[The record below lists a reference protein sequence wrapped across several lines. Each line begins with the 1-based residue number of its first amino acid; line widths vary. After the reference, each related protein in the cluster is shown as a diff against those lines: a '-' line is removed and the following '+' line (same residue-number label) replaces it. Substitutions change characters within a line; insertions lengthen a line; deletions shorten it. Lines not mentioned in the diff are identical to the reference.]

1 MSGLLS
7 NRPRQVPRGHLEAAA
22 YWVMRLESPSCGPAD
37 RAAFEAWRTESE
49 EHARAFAQTRD
60 ALGTLDRHLN
70 DPELTALGER
80 VFEATRMPRQRRLQR
95 AAAGLAAGVAVLLGT
110 ALYWQRAP
118 EPVVPAPHALAAS
131 TFETAVGER
140 STVELSDDST
150 VTLNTDSR
158 ISVRFTAR
166 SHTRR
171 VTLERGEAHFQVAKD
186 RRPFEVFAGDRR
198 IVALGTAFDVRLL
211 PDQDSVLVT
220 LVEGRVLVDAV
231 GAADTLPGSPPAKSP
246 SHTQLEAGE
255 QLVVKPNEPPT
266 VLAADLERAAGWRE
280 GRLLFRD
287 QALPDAVSE
296 INRYSRRKLVVD
308 DDARLDAIRIS
319 GVFLAGSTR
328 SFIEAVETIH
338 PVKAHAVAWDRVE
351 LFWLDREAASAEPA
365 AGRATA
371 PAPQEARP
379 GGNHRSGRGAGGGP

>member
-1 MSGLLS
+1 MSTH
-7 NRPRQVPRGHLEAAA
+7 RPRHAPQGHLEAAA
-22 YWVMRLESPSCGPAD
+22 YWVLRLEGPDCSPAD

-49 EHARAFAQTRD
+49 DHARAFAQARD

-80 VFEATRMPRQRRLQR
+80 VFEATHMPRQRLLQR
-95 AAAGLAAGVAVLLGT
+95 AVAGLAAGVAVLLGA
-110 ALYWQRAP
+110 ALYWQNAP
-118 EPVVPAPHALAAS
+118 EPAVRAAQAPAAS
-131 TFETAVGER
+131 TFETALGER

-150 VTLNTDSR
+150 ITLNTDSR
-158 ISVRFTAR
+158 IAVHFTERSDAR
-166 SHTRR
+166 RL
-171 VTLERGEAHFQVAKD
+171 TLERGEAHFQVAKD
-186 RRPFEVFAGDRR
+186 PRPFEVLAGNRR

-220 LVEGRVLVDAV
+220 LVEGRVLVDTV
-231 GAADTLPGSPPAKSP
+231 GSADADPARAPGEHPP
-246 SHTQLEAGE
+246 HTQLEAGE
-255 QLVVKPNEPPT
+255 QLVVKPDAPPT
-266 VLAADLERAAGWRE
+266 VLDADLERAAGWRE

-287 QALPDAVSE
+287 HALPDAVSE

-328 SFIEAVETIH
+328 SFIEAVETVH

-365 AGRATA
+365 TGRATA
-371 PAPQEARP
+371 PVLQEARP
-379 GGNHRSGRGAGGGP
+379 DGNHRSGRRAGGSP

>member
-1 MSGLLS
+1 MSTFRS
-7 NRPRQVPRGHLEAAA
+7 NYPGQVPRGHVEAAA
-22 YWVMRLESPSCGPAD
+22 YWVMRLEGPNCGPAD

-49 EHARAFAQTRD
+49 DHARAFADARD
-60 ALGTLDRHLN
+60 ALGTLDRHLTHP
-70 DPELTALGER
+70 DLTALGER
-80 VFEATRMPRQRRLQR
+80 VFEATRAPRRRRLQR
-95 AAAGLAAGVAVLLGT
+95 ATAGIAAGVAVLLGA
-110 ALYWQRAP
+110 ALYWQDAP
-118 EPVVPAPHALAAS
+118 EPAAGAPHALAAG

-140 STVELSDDST
+140 STVELADDST
-150 VTLNTDSR
+150 ITLNTDSR
-158 ISVRFTAR
+158 ISVHFTEV

-171 VTLERGEAHFQVAKD
+171 LTLERGEAHFQVAKD
-186 RRPFEVFAGDRR
+186 PRPFEVLAGDRR

-220 LVEGRVLVDAV
+220 LVEGRVRVDTV
-231 GAADTLPGSPPAKSP
+231 GPADTAPGSPPAAGR

-255 QLVVKPNEPPT
+255 QLVVKPNAPPT
-266 VLAADLERAAGWRE
+266 VIEADLERAAGWRE

-328 SFIEAVETIH
+328 SFIEAVETVH
-338 PVKAHAVAWDRVE
+338 PVKAHPIAWDRIE
-351 LFWLDREAASAEPA
+351 LFWLDREAIYAEPDTGRTAEPVA
-365 AGRATA
+365 AQTPSVSNR
-371 PAPQEARP
+371 RP
-379 GGNHRSGRGAGGGP
+379 DRRRDGDL